1 LHFFRIAPG
10 LVAVLAATSLQDSEL
25 PYRIISASRTLG
37 GASARILSASIAAS
51 TAEICESDEEAS
63 DATEESMK
71 TNGARCL
78 RRPPDLQL
86 AEAREDC
93 PHLFVILRRM
103 VDKVGDSLFYR
114 FFHDL
119 GSESLV
125 AEHIGSGALRVRP
138 LSFYGGAH
146 RQHDLRRARRVL
158 HNPAAV

>member
-1 LHFFRIAPG
+1 
-10 LVAVLAATSLQDSEL
+10 
-25 PYRIISASRTLG
+25 
-37 GASARILSASIAAS
+37 
-51 TAEICESDEEAS
+51 
-63 DATEESMK
+63 MK

-119 GSESLV
+119 VSESLV
-125 AEHIGSGALRVRP
+125 AERIGSGALRVRP
-138 LSFYGGAH
+138 VSFYGGAH
-146 RQHDLRRARRVL
+146 RQHDL
-158 HNPAAV
+158 